1 MEWLTSHQNRPEIP
15 DQRPLNVLF
24 VCERTPESLEY
35 LREFAQR
42 GHRFTMYTDP
52 DRALAEMRR
61 RPFKFDMVVIDLPPK
76 TMDELSVE

>member
-1 MEWLTSHQNRPEIP
+1 MEWLTSSKNRPEIP
-15 DQRPLNVLF
+15 DQTPLNVLF

-35 LREFAQR
+35 LREFAKR
-42 GHRFTMYTDP
+42 GHRFTMYTDA

-76 TMDELSVE
+76 SMDELNNV